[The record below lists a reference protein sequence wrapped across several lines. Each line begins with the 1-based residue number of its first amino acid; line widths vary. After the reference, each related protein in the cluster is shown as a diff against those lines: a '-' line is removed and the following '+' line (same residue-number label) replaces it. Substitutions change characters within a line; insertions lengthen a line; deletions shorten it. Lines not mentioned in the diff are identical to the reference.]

1 VPLQPKSATSAEIA
15 ERIKAILGTRDLTLY
30 QVCQKAE
37 SGYGYASPYC
47 LPHNLYYRIKLGS
60 FSPTLYQLFALS
72 RITGYKL
79 PDWLRVFGFDLE
91 QIPRLQ
97 VLLPTKRTLLL
108 DSEVCDPNAW
118 IPWFQDRPRGTP
130 IPAIAPLSQLLAAGS
145 PVRQHSLLEPNQKR
159 FLYAKVGMEDA
170 RAFPDLF
177 PGSVVRIDRQLE
189 AVLPSLNR
197 NPSNRIFLVEHGR
210 GQCCCRLLAAGPNRI
225 LTVSTHLPYPQIEF
239 ELQREARILGA
250 VDFEI
255 RPLIGVEQPQ
265 VSNEF
270 RKRQNPVRLHRGS
283 ATLSQFL
290 RASRLKVGLSLRE
303 ASALSR
309 RVARVFDNEHYFI
322 SPSSL
327 SDYEARD
334 TPPHQIEK
342 AIALCVVYA
351 VPFYTLLNAVGLSA
365 AKAGQQ
371 PVPDR
376 LLSDAPSAPL
386 DVGRVSADEI
396 TNQGFV
402 VELLRRC
409 EEIPTLLRG
418 TIAELSGLTSPSLRS
433 LFWIGGVESPLH
445 PYLAN
450 GILVSVDRRKQKPID
465 SRSRPPWQQTIYMV
479 LRRNGTYLCGP
490 CGIEDGTLVMHPDA
504 EHMELRERF
513 RNRRDAEVVG
523 QVTAIARRLS

>member
-1 VPLQPKSATSAEIA
+1 
-15 ERIKAILGTRDLTLY
+15 
-30 QVCQKAE
+30 
-37 SGYGYASPYC
+37 
-47 LPHNLYYRIKLGS
+47 
-60 FSPTLYQLFALS
+60 
-72 RITGYKL
+72 
-79 PDWLRVFGFDLE
+79 
-91 QIPRLQ
+91 
-97 VLLPTKRTLLL
+97 
-108 DSEVCDPNAW
+108 
-118 IPWFQDRPRGTP
+118 
-130 IPAIAPLSQLLAAGS
+130 LAAGS
-145 PVRQHSLLEPNQKR
+145 PVRQYSLLEPNPKR

-177 PGSVVRIDRQLE
+177 PGSIVRVDRQLE
-189 AVLPSLNR
+189 AILPSLNR
-197 NPSNRIFLVEHGR
+197 TPSNRIFLVEHGR
-210 GQCCCRLLAAGPNRI
+210 GLCCCRLLAAGPNRI
-225 LTVSTHLPYPQIEF
+225 LTVSRHLPYPQLEF
-239 ELQREARILGA
+239 ELQHEARILGA

-265 VSNEF
+265 VSNEC
-270 RKRQNPVRLHRGS
+270 RMRQNPVRLHRGS
-283 ATLSQFL
+283 ATLSQLL
-290 RASRLKVGLSLRE
+290 RASRLKAGLSLRE

-309 RVARVFDNEHYFI
+309 QVARVFENEHYFI

-342 AIALCVVYA
+342 VITLCVVYA
-351 VPFYTLLNAVGLSA
+351 VPFYALLNAVGLSA

-376 LLSDAPSAPL
+376 LLSDAPFAPL
-386 DVGRVSADEI
+386 DAGRVGADEI
-396 TNQGFV
+396 TNQGFLA
-402 VELLRRC
+402 ELLRRC

-418 TIAELSGLTSPSLRS
+418 AIAELSGLTSPSLRS

-465 SRSRPPWQQTIYMV
+465 SRSRPPWQQAIYMV

-490 CGIEDGTLVMHPDA
+490 CGIEDGTLVMHPDG

-523 QVTAIARRLS
+523 QVTAIARRLT